1 MKLNLG
7 MIFYEKQSLLILGE
21 TGVGKSSFVDKL
33 HRKYAATEPLVSVN
47 LAGLNDNLFESEMF
61 GHIKGAFT
69 GASEN
74 KEGFI
79 VKAGRG
85 ILFLDE
91 IGELTLRTQK
101 KLLGLLEERMVTPVG
116 STKSVPF
123 RGQIIAA
130 TNKDLYQMVQEK
142 TFREDL
148 YYRICG
154 LCIEMKALR
163 DKRSEIQDAL
173 SPFQSKL
180 TQNAYEYLIN
190 EYEWPGNYRELKQF
204 IQRLKFT
211 KIEMLDLNEI
221 GSICRGSARPT
232 VKGNYYESLDNFESA
247 YFDHQMKIHSGKV
260 NIAAKEM
267 GISKSTLIAK
277 LKKYGINSLKIK
289 AASQDRSRLKIA

>member
-1 MKLNLG
+1 MKFNLR

-21 TGVGKSSFVDKL
+21 TGVGKSSFVSKL
-33 HRKYAATEPLVSVN
+33 HQKFAANEPLVSVN

-61 GHIKGAFT
+61 GHVKGAFT

-101 KLLGLLEERMVTPVG
+101 KLLGLLEERLVTPVG

-130 TNKDLYQMVQEK
+130 TNRDLYQMVQEK

-148 YYRICG
+148 YFRISG
-154 LCIEMKALR
+154 LSIEMKSLR

-173 SPFQSKL
+173 MPFQSKM
-180 TQNAYEYLIN
+180 TQTAFEYLVQ

-204 IQRLKFT
+204 IQRLKFSRSEL
-211 KIEMLDLNEI
+211 IDLNQL
-221 GSICRGSARPT
+221 SQICRGKTRSISS
-232 VKGNYYESLDNFESA
+232 GNYYESLDNFESA

-289 AASQDRSRLKIA
+289 AASQEQSRLRIA